1 MADDIVADNQQPVE
15 TESQTT
21 EQTTQTPSTPEE
33 TTQPSQE
40 QQEQETQET
49 ETQVE
54 TKTVEGEVGHDGE
67 DQKVAEGEI
76 DSLKKEFELL
86 QNKNQELLTN
96 LEEMQKQNSVMQK
109 RVDDN
114 VNYNNQV
121 KEEIEL
127 QKELTEELG
136 FQRREL
142 AEKMYQLTKKKDSGD
157 LDEESYEDSVKKLT
171 SDMDARTEEVQ
182 NRLTASRARN
192 KIVEAMRKADFSDED
207 KQDIEATIAKEPSKW
222 LEKAIYNDVRD
233 LSLILNEAV
242 KPHREKRVKNQ
253 ETTGAEVNQLKQ
265 QLDSLIKQ
273 LEELKNA
280 PKQPASSKP
289 KIDKPVI
296 KGPASS
302 GGSSTNQDYPLLI

>member
-67 DQKVAEGEI
+67 DQKVSEGEI
-76 DSLKKEFELL
+76 DSIKKEFELL
-86 QNKNQELLTN
+86 QNKNQELLAN

-233 LSLILNEAV
+233 LSLILNETV
-242 KPHREKRVKNQ
+242 KPYREKRVKNQ

-280 PKQPASSKP
+280 PKQPALSKP

-296 KGPASS
+296 KGPVSS